1 MSLEKDPHWTDISDK
16 LNFFWEACM
25 PERINATSIIEKTR
39 QKIKNDV
46 KRQRRRYFLIT
57 SASIAASVFIG
68 MLAIYLWGQSEPD
81 KSDLQALAEQMDS
94 SGVKEVTLIT
104 SQEQLNLDEDAF
116 IKYTKEGNVAVNSQK
131 VLEAKES
138 KADEV
143 VEYNQLLVPAGKR
156 ARVELADGTHLTV
169 NSQSKVIYP
178 RCFSG
183 DVRKI
188 YAEGEIFLDVAHDKK
203 HPFIVEANGFNLR
216 VLGTKFNISNYEGEA
231 TNIVLVEGSVE
242 VTDKNAKKAKMVP
255 SDLLNIADGAIA
267 YQKQVDVVEY
277 ISWVDGILLLNGTH
291 LSEIAQRLSKYYG
304 ISVKCDSSVKE
315 EKVYGKLD
323 LKDDIEEVLKCI
335 QQTITFTIT
344 KKDTGIYL
352 NKSFN

>member
-16 LNFFWEACM
+16 LKFFWEVCM
-25 PERINATSIIEKTR
+25 PERINATSIIEKTQ
-39 QKIKNDV
+39 QKIKEDA

-68 MLAIYLWGQSEPD
+68 MLGICLWGHSEPD
-81 KSDLQALAEQMDS
+81 KSDFQALAEQMDS

-131 VLEAKES
+131 VLEAKET
-138 KADEV
+138 KADEA

-156 ARVELADGTHLTV
+156 ARIELSDGTHLTV
-169 NSQSKVIYP
+169 NSQSKVVYP

-188 YAEGEIFLDVAHDKK
+188 YAEGEIFLDVAHDKE
-203 HPFIVEANGFNLR
+203 HPFIVEANGFSLR
-216 VLGTKFNISNYEGEA
+216 VLGTKFNISNYAGEA

-277 ISWVDGILLLNGTH
+277 ISWVDGILLLNGNH

-304 ISVKCDSSVKE
+304 ISVECDSSVKD

-335 QQTITFTIT
+335 QQTITFSIT

-352 NKSFN
+352 K